1 MSVRPTLL
9 IRDEQM
15 RMFAE
20 VELHKFE
27 RQMTADL
34 ARRFPARTRAAG
46 PAAVAQ
52 LVRHGVARAAAYG
65 IRAKQ
70 DVALYLGFCVRFGQD
85 FDKDPRLPWASRI
98 LGKQQD
104 ATSRMRTLVRASRR
118 TGRA

>member
-1 MSVRPTLL
+1 ML

-20 VELHKFE
+20 VELRKFE

-34 ARRFPARTRAAG
+34 VRRYPARTRAAG
-46 PAAVAQ
+46 PAAVAA

-65 IRAKQ
+65 IRAKP
-70 DVALYLGFCVRFGQD
+70 DVALYLGFCMRFGPD
-85 FDKDPRLPWASRI
+85 FDRDPRLPWAARI

-104 ATSRMRTLVRASRR
+104 PTLRMRTLVRASRR
-118 TGRA
+118 TARA